1 MLGYYYLAFVLVLAF
16 VGIGFYLLGPKLKQ
30 WDEKLTG
37 QLREIEA
44 KGGKDGQGS
53 DEQLAS
59 QARGSSTTVG
69 PQDIGV
75 GASST
80 SRPAA
85 SAAPIG
91 AKKGGVVLPA
101 SGLGA
106 FRLGGRVYVRVGV
119 GVGVGVD
126 VRGVVVTAKLKT
138 AVKARHLSSRL
149 RRGVGTLATLGPR
162 SAPRRRVPART
173 QGRNQ

>member
-1 MLGYYYLAFVLVLAF
+1 MLGYYYLAFVLALAF

-59 QARGSSTTVG
+59 QARGTTVG

-80 SRPAA
+80 SLQAGLAVR
-85 SAAPIG
+85 G
-91 AKKGGVVLPA
+91 VVKRGGVVLVAPDLA
-101 SGLGA
+101 AFSPGL
-106 FRLGGRVYVRVGV
+106 RVYVRVGAN
-119 GVGVGVD
+119 G
-126 VRGVVVTAKLKT
+126 RGVVVLLRLRS
-138 AVKARHLSSRL
+138 AVGERRLSARA
-149 RRGVGTLATLGPR
+149 RRGVGTLAAFGR
-162 SAPRRRVPART
+162 SRAPYRRVPART
-173 QGRNQ
+173 PGSNP

>member
-1 MLGYYYLAFVLVLAF
+1 MLGYYYLAFALVLAF

-44 KGGKDGQGS
+44 KRGKDGQGP
-53 DEQLAS
+53 DEPLAS
-59 QARGSSTTVG
+59 QTRGSSTTVG

-75 GASST
+75 GASSA
-80 SRPAA
+80 SRLAG

-91 AKKGGVVLPA
+91 VKKGGVVLPA

-119 GVGVGVD
+119 D
-126 VRGVVVTAKLKT
+126 LRGVVVTAKLKT

-149 RRGVGTLATLGPR
+149 RRGVGTLATLGLR
-162 SAPRRRVPART
+162 SAPRRRVPARA